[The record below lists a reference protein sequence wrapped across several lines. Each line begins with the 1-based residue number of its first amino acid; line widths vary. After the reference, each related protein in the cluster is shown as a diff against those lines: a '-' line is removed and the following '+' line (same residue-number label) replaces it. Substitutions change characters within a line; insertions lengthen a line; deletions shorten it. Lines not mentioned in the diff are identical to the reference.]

1 MERKNGNSGNG
12 VGFFG
17 LLTLLFIGLK
27 LTKVITWSWVWV
39 LSPIWLPLAVLLA
52 GLVVYIV
59 YHIIKNKMLR
69 NRSGE

>member
-1 MERKNGNSGNG
+1 MERKNGSSTNG

-59 YHIIKNKMLR
+59 YRIMKK
-69 NRSGE
+69 

>member
-1 MERKNGNSGNG
+1 MERKNVNSGNG

-59 YHIIKNKMLR
+59 YHIMKK
-69 NRSGE
+69 

>member
-1 MERKNGNSGNG
+1 MQRKNENSGNG

-59 YHIIKNKMLR
+59 YHIMKK
-69 NRSGE
+69 